1 MVGTRIGRYEILGVL
16 GEGAMGMVYKGHDT
30 IIDRIVAIKT
40 IKIGV
45 RGKANDAIERFYHEA
60 RIAGRLA
67 HPNIALIYD
76 VGEEKG
82 IHYLVLEYVEGVTLK
97 DVIIE
102 NRELHPLDKIRIL
115 VLTARTLHHAH
126 QRGVIH
132 RDIKPANIM
141 LLSDLQIK
149 IMDFG
154 IAMFA
159 TQAGNASEGL
169 IGTPSY
175 MSPEQINGGEMDRQT
190 DVFSLGSLAY
200 EFVTGKKP
208 FIAESI
214 PAMMDKILTVNP
226 IPPHIVNPQVSEY
239 ISRFILKALEKDKQ
253 VRYQSVNDFA
263 DALEVYLNQ
272 MEMERTQD
280 VVAVHGYDKTK
291 LIESLKQKYTF
302 FSDFTFE
309 ELLKIFN
316 ISSKKA
322 YKKGDIIFK
331 EGTLGTKLYVIISGK
346 VKVTK
351 VFPESK
357 EATFLAEL
365 KAGECFGEM
374 AIMDNSPR
382 FATVIA
388 ETDCAMIA
396 ISEVILRVSE
406 PQLCLKLYKNL
417 AAVLSEKLKKSDTKI
432 NELWTKIKQLTS
444 QN

>member
-1 MVGTRIGRYEILGVL
+1 
-16 GEGAMGMVYKGHDT
+16 MGMVYKGHDT
-30 IIDRIVAIKT
+30 IIERVVAIKT

-45 RGKANDAIERFYHEA
+45 KGKANDAIERFYHEA
-60 RIAGRLA
+60 RIAGRLS

-82 IHYLVLEYVEGVTLK
+82 IHYLILEYVEGVTLK
-97 DVIIE
+97 SVILDGK
-102 NRELHPLDKIRIL
+102 ELQPLDKIRIL
-115 VLTARTLHHAH
+115 ILIARTLHHAH

-132 RDIKPANIM
+132 RDVKPANVM
-141 LLSDLQIK
+141 LLSDMQIK

-154 IAMFA
+154 IAMLA
-159 TQAGNASEGL
+159 TQAGTATGIL

-175 MSPEQINGGEMDRQT
+175 MSPEQINGGELDRQT
-190 DVFSLGSLAY
+190 DVFSMGALAY
-200 EFVTGKKP
+200 EFITGKKP
-208 FIAESI
+208 FIADAI
-214 PAMMDKILTVNP
+214 PALMDKILTVNP
-226 IPPHIVNPQVSEY
+226 IPPHIINPLVSEY
-239 ISRFILKALEKDKQ
+239 VSRFILKALEKDK
-253 VRYQSVNDFA
+253 VIRYQSANDFA

-280 VVAVHGYDKTK
+280 IVTAHGYDKTK

-322 YKKGDIIFK
+322 YKKGDVIFK
-331 EGTLGTKLYVIISGK
+331 EGSLGTKLYVIISGK

-351 VFPESK
+351 MFPNSR
-357 EATFLAEL
+357 EATVLAEL
-365 KAGECFGEM
+365 RAGECFGEM

-382 FATVIA
+382 FATVTA
-388 ETDCAMIA
+388 ETDCIMVA

-432 NELWTKIKQLTS
+432 NELWMKIRQLTS

>member
-1 MVGTRIGRYEILGVL
+1 
-16 GEGAMGMVYKGHDT
+16 
-30 IIDRIVAIKT
+30 
-40 IKIGV
+40 
-45 RGKANDAIERFYHEA
+45 DAIERFYHEA
-60 RIAGRLA
+60 RIAGRLS

-76 VGEEKG
+76 VGEERG

-97 DVIIE
+97 GIIME
-102 NRELHPLDKIRIL
+102 NKELHPLDKIRIL
-115 VLTARTLHHAH
+115 ILTARTLHHAH

-154 IAMFA
+154 IAMLA
-159 TQAGNASEGL
+159 TQTGSASETL
-169 IGTPSY
+169 MGTPSY
-175 MSPEQINGGEMDRQT
+175 MSPEQISGVEMDRQT
-190 DVFSLGSLAY
+190 DVFSMGALAY

-208 FIAESI
+208 FLAESI
-214 PAMMDKILTVNP
+214 ASLMEKILTVNP
-226 IPPHIVNPQVSEY
+226 IPPHIINPQVNEC
-239 ISRFILKALEKDKQ
+239 ISRFILKALEKDKSI
-253 VRYQSVNDFA
+253 RYQSANDFA

-272 MEMERTQD
+272 MEIERSQD
-280 VVAVHGYDKTK
+280 VAVVGHGYDKTK

-322 YKKGDIIFK
+322 YKKGDVIFK

-346 VKVTK
+346 VSITK
-351 VFPESK
+351 VFPNGNEP
-357 EATFLAEL
+357 TVLAEL
-365 KAGECFGEM
+365 RSGECFGEM

-382 FATVIA
+382 FATVMA
-388 ETDCAMIA
+388 DTDCAMIA

-406 PQLCLKLYKNL
+406 PLLCLKLYKNL

-432 NELWTKIKQLTS
+432 NELWNKIKQLTS
-444 QN
+444 QE